1 MYKYLGLILAIL
13 AVNNI
18 ITVTPG
24 LPMPLYYAVFGVV
37 FVLGII
43 AEQPRF
49 DGVITLFVIAIL
61 FSLIGNTIPD
71 FFKAE
76 QRFISFLLVFC
87 LLSPWF
93 FNSYLSELRTY
104 IFKYTNILLVVV
116 VVLSFLGNVS
126 GAFSGIGRSDMFQ
139 GLTSHSMLLGPI
151 AAIVMLLAVWKA
163 SQKNIQRKV
172 LFACIVL
179 VVICLYT
186 LLLCGSRGSLIGGVL
201 STFVLLLIVFRR
213 SFSKIIKLVGILV
226 LLLAAT
232 VPYWSAYTANIDKK
246 NEYAQEE
253 GDNFASRSE
262 LWGYRYEE
270 FQQSP
275 IIGIGFASANKG
287 EINTV
292 NGRIEPGTSWGV
304 LFAQLG
310 ILGAIP
316 LIILFIS
323 YFRKLYRSEDEFN
336 KGKLLFSIL
345 LFFTVHMV
353 VEGYILGAGS
363 FMFFYVWLLLGII
376 KNRIRGKEIII
387 Y

>member
-24 LPMPLYYAVFGVV
+24 LPMAAYYAVFGVV

-49 DGVITLFVIAIL
+49 DGVITLFVLAII
-61 FSLIGNTIPD
+61 FSLVGNTIPD
-71 FFKAE
+71 YFKAE
-76 QRFISFLLVFC
+76 QRFVSFLLIFC

-93 FNSYLSELRTY
+93 FNNSLSEIRRY
-104 IFKYTNILLVVV
+104 IFKYTNLLLIAV
-116 VVLSFLGNVS
+116 VVLSFLGNVT

-151 AAIVMLLAVWKA
+151 ASIVMLMAVWKG
-163 SQKNIQRKV
+163 SQDQVKRKV
-172 LFACIVL
+172 LLVCIAIVL
-179 VVICLYT
+179 ICLYT
-186 LLLCGSRGSLIGGVL
+186 LLLSGSRGSLIGGML
-201 STFVLLLIVFRR
+201 SAIVLLVLAFRR
-213 SFSKIIKLVGILV
+213 SFSKLIKLGVFLV

-232 VPYWSAYTANIDKK
+232 VPYWSVYTANIDKK

-275 IIGIGFASANKG
+275 VIGIGFASANKG

-323 YFRKLYRSEDEFN
+323 YFKKLYQREDYLN
-336 KGKLLFSIL
+336 KGKLLFAL
-345 LFFTVHMV
+345 LFFFTIHMV
-353 VEGYILGAGS
+353 VEGYILGSGS
-363 FMFFYVWLLLGII
+363 FMFFYIWLLLGVI
-376 KNRIRGKEIII
+376 KNRIKEKEITI